1 MSDEA
6 YQIGVIAGGVAG
18 LSVAVN
24 LLDQAKKADVNL
36 RLTVFEKGATAGGN
50 LQTVRRDG
58 WQIEK
63 GPNGFLDNEPATLR
77 LVGRLGLQDQL
88 VRSNDAARRRFLL
101 VDGQIEQIP
110 DSPLAFLRTRM
121 LSVGAKLRVAGEL
134 FVPARKDLGRAAIDP
149 STDET
154 VAQFG
159 NRRLGHS
166 FTEVMLDPMVKG
178 IFGGDVH
185 LLSLAATFPRM
196 VELEKEYGG
205 LFRAM
210 IRLTRNRKK
219 KVDTGPTGKLH
230 SFQGGMATLVDTM
243 AQVLADDSRATLLT
257 STAVQAIRQS
267 EGGLQ
272 VTTQDRTY
280 GPFAS
285 VVEAAPAHAAAR
297 HLDKLDTDLSDC
309 LAQIPFAPMAVI
321 ALGFPRAAVT
331 HDLDGFG
338 MLIPSREKKVL
349 LGSLWTSSIFPDRV
363 PAGQVLIRCMA
374 GGVAN
379 PQVMKWDDAEIL
391 HAVLEELRPLLGLQG
406 KPVVTELVRYE
417 RAIAQYEPGH
427 LARLEKIDGLLKK
440 VPRLY
445 LSGSSY
451 RGISV
456 NACIKEAEQ
465 VAQDVLKHLPFD

>member
-1 MSDEA
+1 MSNEP

-24 LLDQAKKADVNL
+24 LLDQAKEAGIDL
-36 RLTVFEKGATAGGN
+36 RVTVFEKGTTVGGN
-50 LQTVRRDG
+50 LQTVRRAG

-77 LVGRLGLQDQL
+77 LIDRLGLQNQL

-101 VDGQIEQIP
+101 VDGQIERIP
-110 DSPLAFLRTRM
+110 DSPLAFVRTRM
-121 LSVGAKLRVAGEL
+121 LSLGAKLRVAGEL
-134 FVPARKDLGRAAIDP
+134 FIPARKDLGRAAIDP

-185 LLSLAATFPRM
+185 VLSLAATFPRM
-196 VELEKEYGG
+196 VELEKDYGG

-210 IRLTRNRKK
+210 IRLARKRKK
-219 KVDTGPTGKLH
+219 KIDAGPTGKLH

-243 AQVLADDSRATLLT
+243 AQVLVDESRATLLT

-272 VTTQDRTY
+272 VITQDCTY

-285 VVEAAPAHAAAR
+285 LVEAAPAHVAAR
-297 HLDKLDTDLSDC
+297 HMHQLDTGLSDC

-321 ALGFPRAAVT
+321 ALGFPRAAIT

-349 LGSLWTSSIFPDRV
+349 LGSLWTSSIFPNRV

-374 GGVAN
+374 GGAAN
-379 PQVMKWDDAEIL
+379 PQVMEWDDEAIIQS
-391 HAVLEELRPLLGLQG
+391 VLDELRPLLGLQS

-417 RAIAQYEPGH
+417 KAIAQYEPGH
-427 LARLEKIDGLLKK
+427 LARLEKINCILKK
-440 VPRLY
+440 FPRLH
-445 LSGSSY
+445 LTGSSY
-451 RGISV
+451 RGVSV
-456 NACIKEAEQ
+456 NACIKESEQ
-465 VAQDVLKHLPFD
+465 VAQDILQQFM